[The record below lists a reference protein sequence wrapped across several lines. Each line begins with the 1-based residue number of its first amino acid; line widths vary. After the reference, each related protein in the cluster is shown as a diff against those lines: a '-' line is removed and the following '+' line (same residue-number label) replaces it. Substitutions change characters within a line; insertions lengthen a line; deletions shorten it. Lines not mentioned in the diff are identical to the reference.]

1 MSGST
6 RKDSADRGP
15 KAPMTV
21 TGRKVTLRD
30 FAIFQLKL
38 ALDGLKDLVVF
49 QVSIVAVVLDFIAG
63 RGQRP
68 RLFYSVVRASE
79 RWDRWLNL
87 HGVMERLEEGE
98 SDDGFFGASEAG
110 ADSLIGQIE
119 ELVRGGDEPRGKRTA
134 GRRRPDLDD
143 VGDLDDP
150 EDVGDLGDLGDRD
163 LGDARGRGS
172 DGGGRADEKP
182 RG

>member
-1 MSGST
+1 MSSRT
-6 RKDSADRGP
+6 RKKPGRN
-15 KAPMTV
+15 PMMV

-49 QVSIVAVVLDFIAG
+49 NVSIVAVVLDFIAG

-87 HGVMERLEEGE
+87 HGVMERLDEGE
-98 SDDGFFGASEAG
+98 SEDGFFGASDAG

-119 ELVRGGDEPRGKRTA
+119 ELVRGGDEPRGKRKPG
-134 GRRRPDLDD
+134 GRPSEADDLA
-143 VGDLDDP
+143 
-150 EDVGDLGDLGDRD
+150 DLGDL
-163 LGDARGRGS
+163 
-172 DGGGRADEKP
+172 DGWAADWRAGVDERP